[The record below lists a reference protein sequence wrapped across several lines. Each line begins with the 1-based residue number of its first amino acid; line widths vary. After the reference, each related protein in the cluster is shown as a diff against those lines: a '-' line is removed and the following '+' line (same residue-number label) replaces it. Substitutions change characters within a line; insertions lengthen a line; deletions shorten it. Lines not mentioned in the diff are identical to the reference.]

1 MDTGGLVICIFSV
14 CMQFLRSIRIELSIA
29 SFFEFQS
36 LKLSR
41 HNVSLTKR
49 VFETNPKNIPSPSGQ
64 PMPAGYAPKIQL
76 TLPLPLSLR
85 LPNLGGP
92 SLEKESLLSKCI
104 VLCGGADGSDAI
116 YHPNGIHRF

>member
-1 MDTGGLVICIFSV
+1 MDTDGLVICIFSV
-14 CMQFLRSIRIELSIA
+14 CMQFLRSVRKFLWIPESETLQTQR
-29 SFFEFQS
+29 F
-36 LKLSR
+36 
-41 HNVSLTKR
+41 TKH

-85 LPNLGGP
+85 LPLGLPNLGGP